1 MLKLYNTLTRSI
13 EEFKPLDPQKVTMY
27 SCGPTVYDYQHIG
40 HMRRYVGDDVLARV
54 LKLNGFIVKR
64 VMNIT
69 DVGHLVSDSDEG
81 EDKMEKGARKFGMS
95 VWKIAKMFEKQ
106 FVESCESLLIEKP
119 NILMHATDYIKE
131 QIDLIRVL
139 EEKGFTYQI
148 SDGIY
153 FDTSKFPE
161 YTKLSRQKEDAL
173 KAGARVE
180 MTEGKKQATDF
191 ALWKFSYP
199 NGRSFDSA
207 QDDAAKR
214 RQMEWE
220 SPWGIGFPGWHIECS
235 AMSLEG
241 LFKAFTDGK
250 LLQDKVRTIDI
261 HTGGIDHIAIH
272 HTNEIAQAEAATDK
286 KFVDYWVHHNF
297 LQVNGEKMSKS
308 LGNFYTVQDVIDK
321 GFDPMALRYLY
332 LQTHYRQ
339 EMNFTWESLEAAEKG
354 LQRLRGEIAKLS
366 KDATFPPHLNP
377 LPHGEEKN
385 EFQEKFLDAVND
397 DMNMAKALAV
407 VWELMKSDFSD
418 KEKTNSVIAM
428 DNVLGLELFKKDQLR
443 TTYKIPEE
451 VKKLVEQREV
461 FRKQKD
467 FKKSDELRDE
477 ISERGYEIKDTP
489 SGPQITAI
497 KK

>member
-1 MLKLYNTLTRSI
+1 
-13 EEFKPLDPQKVTMY
+13 MY

-40 HMRRYVGDDVLARV
+40 HMRRYVGDDIFLRV
-54 LKLNGFIVKR
+54 LKLNGFTVNR

-95 VWKIAKMFEKQ
+95 VWDIAKMFEKQ
-106 FVESCESLLIEKP
+106 FIESCERLLIEAPTK
-119 NILMHATDYIKE
+119 LMHATDYIKE
-131 QIDLIRVL
+131 QIGLIKVL
-139 EEKGFTYQI
+139 EKKGFTYKI

-153 FDTSKFPE
+153 FDTSKFHE
-161 YTKLSRQKEDAL
+161 YTKLSRQKEDEL

-180 MTEGKKQATDF
+180 MTEGKKHATDF

-199 NGRSFDSA
+199 DGMSYEEMLKQVQHDESHS
-207 QDDAAKR
+207 KK

-220 SPWGIGFPGWHIECS
+220 SLWGVGFPGWHIECS

-241 LFKAFTDGK
+241 LFHAFKDGK
-250 LLQDKVRTIDI
+250 LVENNGRTIDV
-261 HTGGIDHIAIH
+261 HSGGIDHIAIH
-272 HTNEIAQAEAATDK
+272 HTNEIAQAEAATGK
-286 KFVDYWVHHNF
+286 QFVNYWMHHNF

-321 GFDPMALRYLY
+321 GYDPMALRYLY

-354 LQRLRGEIAKLS
+354 LQRLRGEVTKLS
-366 KDATFPPHLNP
+366 VGIATSSATPRND
-377 LPHGEEKN
+377 EEK
-385 EFQEKFLDAVND
+385 KFFAAVND

-407 VWELMKSDFSD
+407 VWELMKSDLPD
-418 KEKTNSVIAM
+418 EEKAASVVFM
-428 DNVLGLELFKKDQLR
+428 DNVLGLELFKQESL
-443 TTYKIPEE
+443 TIPDDVAE
-451 VKKLVEQREV
+451 LVEKRETA
-461 FRKQKD
+461 RKEKNY
-467 FKKSDELRDE
+467 KASDELRDAIKSLGFE
-477 ISERGYEIKDTP
+477 VKDTP
-489 SGPQITAI
+489 KGPEVTLL